1 MKNKYLSIIIAV
13 LVGMFLTACESY
25 LEEMP
30 QNKLKP
36 STTDDYAQL
45 LNKGYVTGQ
54 VVPYLDILSDD
65 VDLIAADHVMPG
77 TDNGDVYISA
87 YMWQDHHEA
96 SMLDGD
102 KAFEK
107 FYESIFYCNVV
118 IENIDKASGVELNE
132 VNVERT
138 RKNIKGEAYV
148 LRAYSYFYLVNLYAV
163 PYNPETCTTDP
174 GMPITKSTS
183 AEDKAYTRNT
193 VKEVYDLIVDDLLE
207 GIKLMEVNPIKK
219 EAKLKFDALSAK
231 ALLARVYLYM
241 QDWDNAIK
249 YAEEVI
255 KENPAIFN
263 LYEAGTKLN
272 MENNS
277 GTSWNATNIWGKD
290 YLSKDNDNVIFVNGI
305 NELMPAMSYWLF
317 ITTFSVN
324 KDLARQFETG
334 DVRRFYF
341 MQTYSRDTYAGY
353 RTKLSY
359 AKNRYI
365 GLTYTMQDSR
375 ESGYTRVIRI
385 EEMYLILAEAYAHK
399 TDGMKKAV
407 DYLNTLRVEKFRE
420 GEYTPLK
427 VEDFNQNTL
436 LEFVMKERRLE
447 LCFEGHR
454 WFDLRRT
461 TRPAMERVGY
471 NNETARLEKND
482 PRYVLQI
489 PKRELSVNPAIG
501 SNPR

>member
-1 MKNKYLSIIIAV
+1 MKNKYLYLVFVV
-13 LVGMFLTACESY
+13 LTGVFMGGCESY

-45 LNKGYVTGQ
+45 LNKGYLTEQ

-65 VDLIAADHVMPG
+65 VDLIASDHVMPG
-77 TDNGDVYISA
+77 TDDGDIYVSA

-96 SMLDGD
+96 SMMDGD

-107 FYESIFYCNVV
+107 FYQSIFYCNVV
-118 IENIDKASGVELNE
+118 IENIDDAKGVELDE
-132 VNVERT
+132 TNVERT
-138 RKNIKGEAYV
+138 RQNIKGEAYA

-163 PYNPETCTTDP
+163 PYAPATCATDP

-183 AEDKAYTRNT
+183 AEDKAYTRNA
-193 VKEVYDLIVDDLLE
+193 VKEVYDLIVEDLKE
-207 GIKLMEVNPIKK
+207 AIRLMDANPIDKV
-219 EAKLKFDALSAK
+219 AKLKFNSLSAR

-241 QDWDNAIK
+241 QDWDHAIE
-249 YAEEVI
+249 YAGQVL

-272 MENNS
+272 MDNNS
-277 GTSWNATNIWGKD
+277 GTSWNTTNIWGKN
-290 YLSKDNDNVIFVNGI
+290 YLAKDNDNVLFVNGL

-317 ITTFSVN
+317 LTTFSVN
-324 KDLARQFETG
+324 KELAAQYEPG

-353 RTKLSY
+353 RSKLTY

-365 GLTYTMQDSR
+365 MLTYVFGPYA
-375 ESGYTRVIRI
+375 ESGYTRVIRT
-385 EEMYLILAEAYAHK
+385 EEMYMILAEAYAHK
-399 TDGMKKAV
+399 TDGIGTAV
-407 DYLNTLRVEKFRE
+407 DYLNRLRVEKFRE
-420 GEYTPLK
+420 NEYTSLK
-427 VEDFNQNTL
+427 AEDFNQGSL
-436 LEFVMKERRLE
+436 LEYIMLERRRE
-447 LCFEGHR
+447 FCFEGQR

-471 NNETARLEKND
+471 ENKVARLEQND

-489 PKRELSVNPAIG
+489 PKRELSVNPSIG